1 MLLGLWVDLVFY
13 QFKKF
18 LMGNFK
24 RMHVIGGSVA
34 LICLILQVPNY
45 WKVMDENFLNGLKF
59 AAELAIGSY
68 LLGCVLGLSVNL
80 IMIFFQ
86 K

>member
-1 MLLGLWVDLVFY
+1 
-13 QFKKF
+13 
-18 LMGNFK
+18 MGNFK

-45 WKVMDENFLNGLKF
+45 WKVMSEDFLSGLEF
-59 AAELAIGSY
+59 AAELAVGSY

-80 IMIFFQ
+80 IIVFFR